1 MQTQSVHKQYISTQ
15 VSTADRLQ
23 LVVMLYDGAITFL
36 NQAKEKMAA
45 QDASGKGL
53 FIGKALDII
62 AELNASLNFQ
72 EGKEMAANL
81 FHLYNFMT
89 AHLTRAN
96 LNWDTAALDDVV
108 KILTQLREAWEE
120 VCQKSKRG
128 EIKEV
133 TEEKQTLIPKA
144 NLGSLVV

>member
-1 MQTQSVHKQYISTQ
+1 MQTQIVHKQYISTQ

-23 LVVMLYDGAITFL
+23 LVVMLYDGAISFL

-45 QDASGKGL
+45 QDSAGKGL
-53 FIGKALDII
+53 YLGKALDII

-72 EGKEMAANL
+72 EGREVAANL

-96 LNWDTAALDDVV
+96 LNWDSAALDDVI
-108 KILTQLREAWEE
+108 KMLSQLRDAWEDI
-120 VCQKSKRG
+120 CQRSKRG
-128 EIKEV
+128 EIKEAA
-133 TEEKQTLIPKA
+133 EEHTMTPRA
-144 NLGSLVV
+144 SLGSLVV

>member
-1 MQTQSVHKQYISTQ
+1 MQTQSVHKQYVSTQ

-23 LVVMLYDGAITFL
+23 LVVMLYDGAISFL

-45 QDASGKGL
+45 QDAAGKGL
-53 FIGKALDII
+53 YLGKALDIV

-72 EGKEMAANL
+72 EGKEVAANL

-96 LNWDTAALDDVV
+96 LNWDAAAVDDVI
-108 KILTQLREAWEE
+108 KMLTQLRDAWED
-120 VCQKSKRG
+120 VCQRSKRG

-133 TEEKQTLIPKA
+133 TEEQTLTPRA

>member
-1 MQTQSVHKQYISTQ
+1 MQTLSVHKQYISTQ

-36 NQAKEKMAA
+36 KQAKEKMAA
-45 QDASGKGL
+45 QDAAGKG
-53 FIGKALDII
+53 FYFGKALDII

-72 EGKEMAANL
+72 EGKEVSANL

-96 LNWDTAALDDVV
+96 LNWDAAAVDDVI
-108 KILTQLREAWEE
+108 KMLSQLRDAWEE
-120 VCQKSKRG
+120 VCQKSRKG
-128 EIKEV
+128 EIQDV
-133 TEEKQTLIPKA
+133 SEKQSMTPRA

>member
-1 MQTQSVHKQYISTQ
+1 MQTQIVHKQYISTQ

-45 QDASGKGL
+45 QDAAGKGL
-53 FIGKALDII
+53 YISKALDII
-62 AELNASLNFQ
+62 AELNASLNFK
-72 EGKEMAANL
+72 EGREVATNL

-89 AHLTRAN
+89 GHLTRAN
-96 LNWDTAALDDVV
+96 LNWDAAALDDVL
-108 KILTQLREAWEE
+108 KILIQLRDAWEE

-128 EIKEV
+128 ELKEALEDQSM
-133 TEEKQTLIPKA
+133 TPRKS
-144 NLGSLVV
+144 LGSLVV

>member
-1 MQTQSVHKQYISTQ
+1 MQTQIVHKQYISTQ

-36 NQAKEKMAA
+36 KQAREKMAA
-45 QDASGKGL
+45 QDAAGKGL

-72 EGKEMAANL
+72 EGKDVAANL

-96 LNWDTAALDDVV
+96 LNWDTVALDDVV
-108 KILTQLREAWEE
+108 NMLSRLRDAWEE

-128 EIKEV
+128 ELKEV
-133 TEEKQTLIPKA
+133 LEAETLVPRKS
-144 NLGSLVV
+144 LGSLVV

>member
-1 MQTQSVHKQYISTQ
+1 MQTQIVHKQYISTQ

-36 NQAKEKMAA
+36 KQAKEKMAA
-45 QDASGKGL
+45 QDAAGKGL
-53 FIGKALDII
+53 YIGKALDIV

-72 EGKEMAANL
+72 EGKEVAANL

-96 LNWDTAALDDVV
+96 LNWDTAALDEVV
-108 KILTQLREAWEE
+108 KMLAQLRDAWEE

-128 EIKEV
+128 EMKEV
-133 TEEKQTLIPKA
+133 LEDQTLIPRK
-144 NLGSLVV
+144 NLGTLVV

>member
-1 MQTQSVHKQYISTQ
+1 MQTQCVHKQYISTQ

-36 NQAKEKMAA
+36 KQAKEKMAA
-45 QDASGKGL
+45 QDAAGKGL
-53 FIGKALDII
+53 YLGKALDIV

-72 EGKEMAANL
+72 EGKEVAANL

-96 LNWDTAALDDVV
+96 LNWDVAAIDDVI
-108 KILTQLREAWEE
+108 KMLGQLRDAWDEI
-120 VCQKSKRG
+120 CQKTKRG

-133 TEEKQTLIPKA
+133 EEQTMTPRA
-144 NLGSLVV
+144 SLGTLVV

>member
-23 LVVMLYDGAITFL
+23 LVVMLYDGAIKFL

-45 QDASGKGL
+45 QDAAGKGL

-72 EGKEMAANL
+72 EGKEVAANL

-96 LNWDTAALDDVV
+96 LNWDAAALEDVIN
-108 KILTQLREAWEE
+108 ILVQLRDAWEA
-120 VCQKSKRG
+120 VCQRSKRG
-128 EIKEV
+128 EIKEA
-133 TEEKQTLIPKA
+133 TEDQTLIPRA
-144 NLGSLVV
+144 NIGSLVV

>member
-1 MQTQSVHKQYISTQ
+1 MQTLSVNKQYISTQ

-36 NQAKEKMAA
+36 NQANEKMAA
-45 QDASGKGL
+45 QDAAGKGL
-53 FIGKALDII
+53 YLVKALDII

-72 EGKEMAANL
+72 EGKEVAANL

-96 LNWDTAALDDVV
+96 LNWDTAAIDDVT
-108 KILTQLREAWEE
+108 KILHQLRDAWEDI
-120 VCQKSKRG
+120 CQKSKRG
-128 EIKEV
+128 ELKEV
-133 TEEKQTLIPKA
+133 TEEQTMVPRA